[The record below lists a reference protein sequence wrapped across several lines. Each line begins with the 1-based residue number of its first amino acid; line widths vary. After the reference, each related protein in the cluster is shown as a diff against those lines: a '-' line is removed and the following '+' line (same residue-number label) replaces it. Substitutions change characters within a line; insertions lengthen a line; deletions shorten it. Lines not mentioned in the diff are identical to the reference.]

1 MTTKLNYIIG
11 GHGILV
17 SYLSGRYLIELDESI
32 LSAPSSDNQPVT
44 TDATTGVFNAVT
56 CNKLTYTTSHGNEA
70 NSQTWSSDVAN
81 TGMQM
86 TVQTATVYD
95 VSGTHALYAM
105 VRDLSFNSIGQL
117 VSVSAERRITV
128 DNTESCS

>member
-32 LSAPSSDNQPVT
+32 LGATDSQDETVVPQAPE
-44 TDATTGVFNAVT
+44 GVFDAAT
-56 CNKLTYTTSHGNEA
+56 CDKLTYVSAHGTA
-70 NSQTWSSDVAN
+70 TDSQTWASDQSN
-81 TGMQM
+81 TGLQM

-95 VSGTHALYAM
+95 VTGTHALYAM
-105 VRDLSFNSIGQL
+105 VRDLSFNSVGQL
-117 VSVSAERRITV
+117 VNVSAERRITV
-128 DNTESCS
+128 DTTESCS